1 MASTNPESKLLDL
14 GSTKFC
20 LKSTI
25 LYNGSHNITQ
35 LSPVTLFFRF
45 LIDQR
50 CGRRK
55 EKRGRGRGIKGRCR
69 DCCCVKTHCPFEATS
84 PIRREKCTEKG
95 EKPALGGALFGGFEL
110 GLGQQQPQP
119 YSTVSIATQPAA
131 AAAKVEGA

>member
-1 MASTNPESKLLDL
+1 MKN
-14 GSTKFC
+14 
-20 LKSTI
+20 TI

-50 CGRRK
+50 CGGGRK
-55 EKRGRGRGIKGRCR
+55 SEGEGGGLRGGIGIVVMSRHIAHLRPLALLEGKSAR
-69 DCCCVKTHCPFEATS
+69 K
-84 PIRREKCTEKG
+84 KG
-95 EKPALGGALFGGFEL
+95 EKPALGGALFGGFEQ
-110 GLGQQQPQP
+110 GLGQPPPQS